1 MDHGVKNP
9 SNERQKSLYRNVSL
23 LKILCDKNSSCPKFP
38 CWNYMWLNILD
49 SSCRKFL
56 VPKNLPADLKS
67 ARVKMCTRRNV
78 MEHLRCQN
86 IPLPKCSCAKKS
98 TCQKVPVPKKSSCR
112 NVPVLKV
119 HLPERPHGQTVH
131 MPKCS
136 RDESSVPI
144 WLFPKCPVPKWS
156 IGIYKGPPDHCGML
170 CWLDAIHLK
179 KKKNVVNMKRHVAST
194 SSYSKIFCNFYL

>member
-1 MDHGVKNP
+1 MSTCRKFFA
-9 SNERQKSLYRNVSL
+9 
-23 LKILCDKNSSCPKFP
+23 LKIHHAQDSP

-56 VPKNLPADLKS
+56 EPKNLRADMKS
-67 ARVKMCTRRNV
+67 ARVKMCTRRNIQDA
-78 MEHLRCQN
+78 EISLCRN
-86 IPLPKCSCAKKS
+86 F
-98 TCQKVPVPKKSSCR
+98 PVPKSPHVKKSPCQKSPHVETFPYW
-112 NVPVLKV
+112 NV
-119 HLPERPHGQTVH
+119 HLPERPHGRTVH

-179 KKKNVVNMKRHVAST
+179 KKKTWST
-194 SSYSKIFCNFYL
+194 WKDMLHLHLHIVKYFVTFIYR